1 MADIP
6 NAPMGAIT
14 GCGVDQGIFTG
25 NLDIYS
31 SGLSGQWVDLAPG
44 ICNGDY
50 YVVSITDPLNVILET
65 NDSNNWTAVPV
76 TLSQQLNLPFP
87 TCNFTYSA
95 NGYTLTLTNSSTDYD
110 SLLWD
115 LGDGSTTTGT
125 NPIHTY
131 PGPGDYTIVLTAYNQ
146 CGFTQQV
153 ITVTFTTT
161 GISETKTNIFG
172 FEISPNPT
180 QGIAKIK
187 FSLAA
192 KTNLNL
198 DVFDMIGNKI
208 TSLTSG
214 EHRAGTFQY
223 VFDAATL
230 NLSKGVYTVRL
241 STEAKTIS
249 ERIVVVK

>member
-1 MADIP
+1 CPNGMGPTQLVDQTIYHKHNNTMTSYTRPAGTMTYHPQHGHIHLDNWAHYSLRRPLYGVQPYDWPIIGTGNKQSYCLVNLGNCSANNGYCVDTSGNVITMADIP

-31 SGLSGQWVDLAPG
+31 SGLTGQWVDLAPG

-146 CGFTQQV
+146 CGFTQQ
-153 ITVTFTTT
+153 
-161 GISETKTNIFG
+161 
-172 FEISPNPT
+172 
-180 QGIAKIK
+180 
-187 FSLAA
+187 
-192 KTNLNL
+192 
-198 DVFDMIGNKI
+198 
-208 TSLTSG
+208 
-214 EHRAGTFQY
+214 
-223 VFDAATL
+223 
-230 NLSKGVYTVRL
+230 
-241 STEAKTIS
+241 
-249 ERIVVVK
+249 